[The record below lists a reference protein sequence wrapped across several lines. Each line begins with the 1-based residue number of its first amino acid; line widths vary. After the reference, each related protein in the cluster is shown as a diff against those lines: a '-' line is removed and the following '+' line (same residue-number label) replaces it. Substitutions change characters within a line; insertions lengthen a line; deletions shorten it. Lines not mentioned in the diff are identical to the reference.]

1 MAVEP
6 VSLHEA
12 REHLKLDTTSG
23 SHPDDGLVASLI
35 SAARVHV
42 ENVTGRVLVEATK
55 DAYFDKFP
63 EEVDGFRLPDGPVS
77 AVVWVKYVA
86 DGGTLTT
93 LSSAV
98 YRLDADSL
106 RARVALEDG
115 QVWPTAREVINAV
128 QIRTTCGGTVE
139 QGLKH
144 AIMLLAAHW
153 YENRIPVAAG
163 SLAEMPHMVDA
174 LLAPYRIWS
183 LA

>member
-23 SHPDDGLVASLI
+23 SHPDDGIVASLI

-93 LSSAV
+93 PL
-98 YRLDADSL
+98 LPGCGID
-106 RARVALEDG
+106 
-115 QVWPTAREVINAV
+115 
-128 QIRTTCGGTVE
+128 IRT
-139 QGLKH
+139 LF
-144 AIMLLAAHW
+144 
-153 YENRIPVAAG
+153 RP
-163 SLAEMPHMVDA
+163 SL
-174 LLAPYRIWS
+174 
-183 LA
+183 